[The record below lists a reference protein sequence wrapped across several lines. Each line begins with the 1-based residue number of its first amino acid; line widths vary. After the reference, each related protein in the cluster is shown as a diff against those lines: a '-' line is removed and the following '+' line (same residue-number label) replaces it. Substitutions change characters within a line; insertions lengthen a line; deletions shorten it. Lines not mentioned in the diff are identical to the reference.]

1 MAEGVK
7 QRTMNRQIYLRPMTF
22 SRYDA
27 KRCLVYLNEEVIEN
41 HVPEDAPED
50 FTPVTAYA
58 YTGTEP
64 DGGTLIEAADDS
76 RDSLVNGIIRSRYSQ
91 SEEDAIK
98 THQIELLK
106 NPQGLFEKA
115 SEYEAEWIEFNAV
128 REMAK
133 ATVDG
138 WLE

>member
-1 MAEGVK
+1 MAEGIK

-22 SRYDA
+22 IRFDS
-27 KRCLVYLNEEVIEN
+27 KRCLVYLNEEVIDN

-50 FTPVTAYA
+50 FAPITAYA
-58 YTGTEP
+58 YTGTEA
-64 DGGTLIEAADDS
+64 DGGTLIDAADDS

-91 SEEDAIK
+91 SAEDAIK

-106 NPQGLFEKA
+106 NPQSFMEKA

-138 WLE
+138 WLK

>member
-1 MAEGVK
+1 
-7 QRTMNRQIYLRPMTF
+7 MNRQIYLRPMTF

-27 KRCLVYLNEEVIEN
+27 NRCLVYLNEEVIDN

-50 FTPVTAYA
+50 FKPVTAYA
-58 YTGTEP
+58 YTGTEA
-64 DGGTLIEAADDS
+64 DGGTLIYAADDS

-106 NPQGLFEKA
+106 NPQTFSEKA
-115 SEYEAEWIEFNAV
+115 ADYEEEWVEFNAV

-138 WLE
+138 WLKP

>member
-1 MAEGVK
+1 
-7 QRTMNRQIYLRPMTF
+7 MNRQIYLRPMTF
-22 SRYDA
+22 IRFDS
-27 KRCLVYLNEEVIEN
+27 KRCLVYLNEEVIDN

-50 FTPVTAYA
+50 FAPITAYA
-58 YTGTEP
+58 YTGTEA
-64 DGGTLIEAADDS
+64 DGGTLIDAADDS

-91 SEEDAIK
+91 SAEDAIK

-106 NPQGLFEKA
+106 NPQSFMEKA

-138 WLE
+138 WLK

>member
-1 MAEGVK
+1 
-7 QRTMNRQIYLRPMTF
+7 MNRQIYLRPMTF
-22 SRYDA
+22 SRYDS
-27 KRCLVYLNEEVIEN
+27 KRCLVYLNEEVIDN

-50 FTPVTAYA
+50 FAPITAYA
-58 YTGTEP
+58 YTGTEA
-64 DGGTLIEAADDS
+64 DGGTLIDAADDS

-91 SEEDAIK
+91 SAEDAIK

-106 NPQGLFEKA
+106 NPQSFMEKA

-138 WLE
+138 WLQ

>member
-1 MAEGVK
+1 
-7 QRTMNRQIYLRPMTF
+7 MTF

-27 KRCLVYLNEEVIEN
+27 NRCLVYLNEEVIDN

-50 FTPVTAYA
+50 FKPVTAYA
-58 YTGTEP
+58 YTGTEA
-64 DGGTLIEAADDS
+64 DGGTLIYAADDS

-106 NPQGLFEKA
+106 NPQTFSEKA
-115 SEYEAEWIEFNAV
+115 ADYEEEWVEFNAV

-138 WLE
+138 WLKP

>member
-1 MAEGVK
+1 
-7 QRTMNRQIYLRPMTF
+7 MTF
-22 SRYDA
+22 SRFDS
-27 KRCLVYLNEEVIEN
+27 KRCLVYLNEEVIDN

-50 FTPVTAYA
+50 FAPITAYA
-58 YTGTEP
+58 YTGTEA
-64 DGGTLIEAADDS
+64 DGGTLIDAADDS

-91 SEEDAIK
+91 SAEDAIK

-106 NPQGLFEKA
+106 NPQSFMEKA

-138 WLE
+138 WLK

>member
-1 MAEGVK
+1 
-7 QRTMNRQIYLRPMTF
+7 MTF

-27 KRCLVYLNEEVIEN
+27 NRCLVYLNEEVIDN

-50 FTPVTAYA
+50 FKPVTAYA
-58 YTGTEP
+58 YTGTEA
-64 DGGTLIEAADDS
+64 DGGTLIDAADDS

-106 NPQGLFEKA
+106 NPQTFSEKA
-115 SEYEAEWIEFNAV
+115 ADYEEEWVEFNAV

-138 WLE
+138 WLKP

>member
-1 MAEGVK
+1 
-7 QRTMNRQIYLRPMTF
+7 MNRAIYLRPMTF

-41 HVPEDAPED
+41 HVPEDAPEG
-50 FTPVTAYA
+50 FEPVTAYA

-64 DGGTLIEAADDS
+64 DGGTLIEAADDT
-76 RDSLVNGIIRSRYSQ
+76 RDSLVNGIIRTRYNQ

-106 NPQGLFEKA
+106 DASIEKA
-115 SEYEAEWIEFNAV
+115 ADYEAEWTEFNSV

-133 ATVDG
+133 ATVDD
-138 WLE
+138 WLN